1 MTILRN
7 ILMFTHVFAAPEEQ
21 EIIDNMKKLMS
32 KIDEMQAQRES
43 LEQQLRDQVHNDDIT
58 VSLVTQAGDR
68 EVYQASYYTCYILIN
83 LMNVLC
89 PVLQGSKGFRATWS
103 SHFC

>member
-1 MTILRN
+1 MTFVQI
-7 ILMFTHVFAAPEEQ
+7 TAPEEQ

-43 LEQQLRDQVHNDDIT
+43 LEHQLRDQVHNDDIT

-68 EVYQASYYTCYILIN
+68 EVCSVSYQIIYIYAI
-83 LMNVLC
+83 
-89 PVLQGSKGFRATWS
+89 
-103 SHFC
+103 

>member
-1 MTILRN
+1 MIIFGN
-7 ILMFTHVFAAPEEQ
+7 ILIFTHVIAAPEEQ

-68 EVYQASYYTCYILIN
+68 EVYSPSI
-83 LMNVLC
+83 
-89 PVLQGSKGFRATWS
+89 
-103 SHFC
+103 